1 MASSAPII
9 AEKEHQESS
18 DSIDRKAQL
27 LAEHIRKSKYLIV
40 FTGAGISTSA
50 GIPDFRGPDGVWTL
64 KRQGRVRDLKA
75 VNTLQAIPTP
85 THMALVE
92 LQNRGILKYLV
103 SQNCDGLHR
112 KSGMLPDRISELHG
126 NSNREYCKDCGKE
139 YIRDFRAVAAYEKT
153 VHDHRTGRKCALCAG
168 PLYDTII
175 NFSES
180 LPAQPV
186 HRAHHHAKKADLC
199 LVLGSSLTVT
209 PANEIPEIVGQA
221 RTGKLV
227 ICNLQNTPIDNL
239 CDLRIHSKTDELM
252 TRVMEKLNFPIP
264 PFVLQRR
271 LVLKLESTGD
281 ERYRL
286 TVCGV
291 DVDGT
296 PVTFLKSIKLAYN
309 RRIAH
314 SEPFV
319 IDFRGNLETETALK
333 LELEFMGHYGEPN
346 LEIMYEYTGERD
358 AETLYLLEYNPYN
371 GEWQTREQRSVD
383 NGEGIRDDMG
393 NADDCILLSSAP
405 EEFPESVRRTRA
417 ANILPS
423 ITL

>member
-9 AEKEHQESS
+9 AEKERHKSS

-27 LAEHIRKSKYLIV
+27 LAEHIRKSKHLIV

-64 KRQGRVRDLKA
+64 NRQGRVRELKA

-112 KSGMLPDRISELHG
+112 KS
-126 NSNREYCKDCGKE
+126 
-139 YIRDFRAVAAYEKT
+139 DFRAVAAYEKT

-175 NFSES
+175 NFSEP

-221 RTGKLV
+221 RNGKLV
-227 ICNLQNTPIDNL
+227 ICNLQNTPIDHL

-252 TRVMEKLNFPIP
+252 TRVMEKLDLPIT

-271 LVLKLESTGD
+271 LALKLESSGD
-281 ERYRL
+281 ERHRL

-309 RRIAH
+309 RRIAR

-319 IDFRGNLETETALK
+319 IDFRGNLETGTPLK

-346 LEIMYEYTGERD
+346 LEVTYEYTGELD
-358 AETLYLLEYNPYN
+358 AETLYLLEYPFHWW
-371 GEWQTREQRSVD
+371 GRRV
-383 NGEGIRDDMG
+383 IRG
-393 NADDCILLSSAP
+393 
-405 EEFPESVRRTRA
+405 
-417 ANILPS
+417 
-423 ITL
+423 

>member
-1 MASSAPII
+1 MASSAPKVP
-9 AEKEHQESS
+9 EKEHHESS

-27 LAEHIRKSKYLIV
+27 LAEQISKSKHLIV

-186 HRAHHHAKKADLC
+186 HRAHHHAEKADLC

-221 RTGKLV
+221 RNGKLV
-227 ICNLQNTPIDNL
+227 ICNLQNTPIDHL
-239 CDLRIHSKTDELM
+239 SDLRIHSRTDELM
-252 TRVMEKLNFPIP
+252 IRVMEELNLPIP
-264 PFVLQRR
+264 PFVLHRR
-271 LVLKLESTGD
+271 LALKLESSGD
-281 ERYRL
+281 ERRRL
-286 TVCGV
+286 TVSGV
-291 DVDGT
+291 DIDGT
-296 PVTFLKSIKLAYN
+296 PITFLKSIKLVYN
-309 RRIAH
+309 RRIAR

-319 IDFRGNLETETALK
+319 IDIRGNLDTGTALK

-346 LEIMYEYTGERD
+346 LEVTYKYTGGKD
-358 AETLYLLEYNPYN
+358 AEILYLLEYHPYN
-371 GEWQTREQRSVD
+371 REWHTAEQRSA
-383 NGEGIRDDMG
+383 NGGEGIGDDMDK
-393 NADDCILLSSAP
+393 ADDGIRLPNAP
-405 EEFPESVRRTRA
+405 EF
-417 ANILPS
+417 
-423 ITL
+423 